1 MIPFTREN
9 PSIQELMIWK
19 RSELINPR
27 TGRSIK
33 KTGNIFKLLKK
44 KYNKIFTNN
53 YDFLDSLDNKDPVS
67 LNKFWIIKD
76 NEKKF
81 IYEKY
86 EDLVLYKDNNNF
98 IRCIEKES
106 LEYLKAFNITN
117 HPVTFDKIP
126 DEVLNKTKNIEINKE
141 LNNNELALKIF
152 KKFENLSIYI
162 NQKKFLDLSKDKL
175 IKFNYEIKDFYYENI
190 NIENRIKIDNS
201 DGNLILKKTNNNLSD
216 LDLLET
222 QKYLL
227 QEIQKLL
234 MCEDDGLKYMINYI
248 IVGALSLVIPEIKE
262 NYPDFCFAFN

>member
-19 RSELINPR
+19 RSELTNPR
-27 TGRSIK
+27 TGRGIK

-44 KYNKIFTNN
+44 KYYQIFTNN

-67 LNKFWIIKD
+67 LNKFWVIKD
-76 NEKKF
+76 NEKIF
-81 IYEKY
+81 VYEKY
-86 EDLVLYKDNNNF
+86 ENLILYKDNNNF
-98 IRCIEKES
+98 IRCIEKDS

-126 DEVLNKTKNIEINKE
+126 EDVLNKTKNIKINKE
-141 LNNNELALKIF
+141 LNNQELALKIF
-152 KKFENLSIYI
+152 KIFENLSIYI
-162 NQKKFLDLSKDKL
+162 DHQKFLDLKKDKL
-175 IKFNYEIKDFYYENI
+175 KKFNYEIKDFYYENI

-201 DGNLILKKTNNNLSD
+201 DGNSILKKTNNNLSD
-216 LDLLET
+216 LNLVQT

-234 MCEDDGLKYMINYI
+234 MCKDEGIKYMINYI

-262 NYPDFCFAFN
+262 NYPDFCFSF